1 MPTGFVKKLLK
12 EKGFGFVRP
21 DDGGSDLFAP
31 LRTFSGDEDTLNEGD
46 KVTYEVEVEERTQ
59 KPKAASWSVISATA
73 GANLL
78 TLSGNPYGAYGVV
91 VGGYGPTS
99 IITSLDR
106 ASPYGLPGA
115 GRSEG
120 TVPVLPAPALAV
132 PPTLLPGLAG
142 MPTLSAPGLAT
153 RLQTAAPAAS
163 AAPFCLPAGWEMTTD
178 PASGKL
184 YYYNRATQESSWT
197 VPT

>member
-1 MPTGFVKKLLK
+1 MD
-12 EKGFGFVRP
+12 FGKI
-21 DDGGSDLFAP
+21 DLHF
-31 LRTFSGDEDTLNEGD
+31 EDTLTEGD

-106 ASPYGLPGA
+106 VSPYGVPGA
-115 GRSEG
+115 GGSEG
-120 TVPVLPAPALAV
+120 AVAVLPAPALAV
-132 PPTLLPGLAG
+132 PPTLLPGLANTQ
-142 MPTLSAPGLAT
+142 MLSAPGLAT
-153 RLQTAAPAAS
+153 RLQMVAPGAA
-163 AAPFCLPAGWEMTTD
+163 AAPFGLPAGWEMTTD

-184 YYYNRATQESSWT
+184 YYFNRATQESSWT

>member
-1 MPTGFVKKLLK
+1 MD
-12 EKGFGFVRP
+12 FGKI
-21 DDGGSDLFAP
+21 DLHF
-31 LRTFSGDEDTLNEGD
+31 EDTLTEGD

-106 ASPYGLPGA
+106 VSPYGVPGA
-115 GRSEG
+115 GGSEG
-120 TVPVLPAPALAV
+120 SVQAGRAGSGAVAVLPAPALAV
-132 PPTLLPGLAG
+132 PPTLLPGLANTQ
-142 MPTLSAPGLAT
+142 MLSAPGLAT
-153 RLQTAAPAAS
+153 RLQMVAPGAA
-163 AAPFCLPAGWEMTTD
+163 AAPFGLPAGWEMTTD

-184 YYYNRATQESSWT
+184 YYFNRATQESSWT

>member
-1 MPTGFVKKLLK
+1 MKKLLK

-31 LRTFSGDEDTLNEGD
+31 LRTFSGDEDTLTEGD
-46 KVTYEVEVEERTQ
+46 KVAYEVEVEERTQ

-106 ASPYGLPGA
+106 VSPYGVPGA
-115 GRSEG
+115 GGSEG
-120 TVPVLPAPALAV
+120 TVAVLPAPALAV
-132 PPTLLPGLAG
+132 PPTLLPGLANTQ
-142 MPTLSAPGLAT
+142 MLSAPGLAT
-153 RLQTAAPAAS
+153 RLQTVAPGAA
-163 AAPFCLPAGWEMTTD
+163 AAPFGLPAGWEMTTD

-184 YYYNRATQESSWT
+184 YYFNRATQESSWT